1 MKYFI
6 TALVSDIDNCDLY
19 ERDVTLSALD
29 PEAAIAVAHVIIE
42 EKYSE
47 HVKHVIT
54 IRREDQLPVSA
65 IDAALTK
72 YTELLVRME
81 GEGSTTKEDFNKLL
95 SGACALA
102 DILDNRTT
110 AINDR
115 IDWYVDHAKKG
126 VS

>member
-6 TALVSDIDNCDLY
+6 TALVSNIDNCDLY

-29 PEAAIAVAHVIIE
+29 PEAAIAAAYQVAE
-42 EKYSE
+42 EEYSE
-47 HVKHVIT
+47 HVKHVIS

-65 IDAALTK
+65 INAGLTK
-72 YTELLVRME
+72 YTELLDRMVAE
-81 GEGSTTKEDFNKLL
+81 GKTTEEDYNKLL

-102 DILDNRTT
+102 DTLDNRTT

-115 IDWYVDHAKKG
+115 IDWYVAHAKK
-126 VS
+126 V